1 MDADSDVPLPMN
13 KLSLHLLHEP
23 DAPSASTPRERIFVV
38 LVASGSFNPPTYM
51 HLRMFELA
59 KDALRE
65 AGYVVLGGYMSP
77 VNDAYKKK
85 DLLPATHRVRLCE
98 LACRSSSFVMVDP
111 WEAKQ
116 SSYQRTLTVLSRIQD
131 SLCKSGIVNQALRV
145 MLLCGSDLLESFSI
159 PGVWIPDQVKTICW
173 DFGIVSI
180 RREGKDVEKIVSN
193 NEMLCE
199 YKSNIISVD
208 EIVPNQISSTRLR
221 ECIRRGLS
229 VKYLTPDEV
238 IDYIKDQ
245 QLYSKQTEDWMTRQ
259 VADVSRG
266 GSGRSSSNN
275 N

>member
-131 SLCKSGIVNQALRV
+131 SLCKSGIVNQAALRV

-245 QLYSKQTEDWMTRQ
+245 QLYSKQTEDW
-259 VADVSRG
+259 
-266 GSGRSSSNN
+266 
-275 N
+275 